1 MDYYNTSQ
9 FLTAIL
15 GAFLG
20 AFILVLT
27 VSLLLSVL
35 SIIGHWKVFS
45 KAGQPGWGAIV
56 PFFGSYLLHKIS
68 WGNGWFFLV
77 PLVLTFLGGLFVDSF
92 FGTLFA
98 IISIAF
104 ICLTRYKTAKAFGK
118 DAGFT
123 VGLVLLNWLFTLILG
138 CSNAKYCG
146 VPRDGFSYE
155 ELCEKI
161 RGRKDN
167 THFDN

>member
-92 FGTLFA
+92 FRNAVCNHIHCFHLPDPLQNCKGVRQGRWVHRWPCPA
-98 IISIAF
+98 Q
-104 ICLTRYKTAKAFGK
+104 
-118 DAGFT
+118 
-123 VGLVLLNWLFTLILG
+123 LVVHAYPRLL
-138 CSNAKYCG
+138 
-146 VPRDGFSYE
+146 
-155 ELCEKI
+155 
-161 RGRKDN
+161 
-167 THFDN
+167 